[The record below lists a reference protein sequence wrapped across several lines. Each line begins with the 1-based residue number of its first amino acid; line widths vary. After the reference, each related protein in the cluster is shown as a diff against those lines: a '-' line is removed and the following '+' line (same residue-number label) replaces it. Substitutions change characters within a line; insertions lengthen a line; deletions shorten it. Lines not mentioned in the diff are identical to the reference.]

1 MGEHIFSLIKKF
13 GITTVDVGYAK
24 YKLVVTKEIPENG
37 VYGYTNPGTYTI
49 YLNEDMENGPA
60 RETLLHEITHAM
72 FELTGFTSDNHET
85 RFKETNEDLTLKV
98 SRGYMLL
105 INLNPVLMN
114 LLITS
119 GQAQPT
125 QLKV

>member
-1 MGEHIFSLIKKF
+1 MGEHIFDLIKKF
-13 GITTVDVGYAK
+13 GVTTVDVGYAK
-24 YKLVVTKEIPENG
+24 YKLIVTKEIPENE
-37 VYGYTNPGTYTI
+37 VFGYTNPGTYTI
-49 YLNEDMENGPA
+49 YLNQDMENGPA
-60 RETLLHEITHAM
+60 RETLLHEITHAI
-72 FELTGFTSDNHET
+72 FEVTGFTSDNLET
-85 RFKETNEDLTLKV
+85 KFEESNEDLTLKV

-119 GQAQPT
+119 GQAQPS